1 MDFEFISLTLL
12 AVVSPL
18 VLALISN
25 RNLKELKQKK
35 LDFENTRNLNKQNFE
50 AKKDKL
56 KFR

>member
-1 MDFEFISLTLL
+1 MDFEFIFLTLL
-12 AVVSPL
+12 AVVAPL